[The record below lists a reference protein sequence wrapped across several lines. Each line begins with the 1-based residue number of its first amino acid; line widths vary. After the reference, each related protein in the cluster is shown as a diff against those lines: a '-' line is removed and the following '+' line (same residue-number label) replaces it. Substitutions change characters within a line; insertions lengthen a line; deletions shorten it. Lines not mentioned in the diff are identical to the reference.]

1 MDDDERRTRGSR
13 VSLPTRY
20 DDDVNAKAQRMSYAE
35 YREGELDAT
44 SKHEY
49 LRGEVFAMT
58 GGTPQHGALAMRV
71 GAMLS
76 RELGKRPC
84 RVYSSDV
91 RVRVEATEAH
101 DRGQKASQYRQI
113 PSLRAY
119 LLVSQ
124 REPHLEL
131 QVRRADGGWL
141 LLEAG
146 PGQTL
151 SIDVLELSLQVDE
164 VYEDPLAD
172 AG

>member
-1 MDDDERRTRGSR
+1 
-13 VSLPTRY
+13 
-20 DDDVNAKAQRMSYAE
+20 
-35 YREGELDAT
+35 
-44 SKHEY
+44 
-49 LRGEVFAMT
+49 MT
-58 GGTPQHGALAMRV
+58 GGTPQHGALIARLTHL
-71 GAMLS
+71 LS

-91 RVRVEATEAH
+91 RVRVEATDLSTYPDVSVVCGTLRTAADDPHAIINPTVVVEVLSDSTEAY
-101 DRGQKASQYRQI
+101 DRGQKASHYRQI
-113 PSLRAY
+113 PTLRAH

-131 QVRRADGGWL
+131 QVRRADGGWS

-146 PGQTL
+146 PGGTL
-151 SIDVLELSLQVDE
+151 PIDALELSLQVDE